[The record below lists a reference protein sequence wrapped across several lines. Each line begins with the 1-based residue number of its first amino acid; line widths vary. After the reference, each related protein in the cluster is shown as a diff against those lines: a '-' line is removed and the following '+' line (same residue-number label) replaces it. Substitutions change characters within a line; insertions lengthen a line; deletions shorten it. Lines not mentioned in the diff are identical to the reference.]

1 MAEVE
6 RKLRSNAPRAAHMS
20 KAELLQML
28 QDVAAARIHQPSMV
42 VEVCLHAEEESW
54 ALRTDKL
61 FSMEQN

>member
-1 MAEVE
+1 
-6 RKLRSNAPRAAHMS
+6 MS

-42 VEVCLHAEEESW
+42 VEVCLLAEEESG